1 MKARLRQLERAVA
14 EKQKEVVKGEQEK
27 AELQQ
32 TNIGL
37 KKQVKDLVQEL
48 QHKDTLRYV
57 YQVVYETVNNT
68 VCLGYYVYILH
79 TCTVI

>member
-1 MKARLRQLERAVA
+1 MKARRRQLERALA
-14 EKQKEVVKGEQEK
+14 EKHKEVVKEEK
-27 AELQQ
+27 EKSELQQ

-37 KKQVKDLVQEL
+37 KQQIKDLESQVT
-48 QHKDTLRYV
+48 HKDTLRYV

-68 VCLGYYVYILH
+68 VCLGYCVYILH